1 VRASH
6 TKQFDRRLFIFG
18 IFLLLLALGTVDGP
32 RGDASWRLVITEQML
47 AFGRLH
53 LPQWQPGLVQ
63 TPSGWTSYFAIG
75 QTLLFIPFK
84 VAGKI
89 MSVLRLPALP
99 SFPITYLYCPL
110 IGAAYF
116 LALLALLEA
125 FGLSARTAGVAS
137 LVFTFSSLSAY
148 YTAQSFQEE
157 AIASILV
164 CLSLRAALL
173 WRRYPERRYAFQA
186 GLFGA
191 SILLFRQIG
200 IFALIPVAVLFAQ
213 GLSAADAKLF
223 RARETVTAGL
233 LGALGPAAIHA
244 IFAYLRFG
252 NPYRSYCSGG
262 SHFGFDH
269 RLGAL
274 RAQPQSTFANRTVL
288 VYKSPTCG

>member
-1 VRASH
+1 MRASH

-125 FGLSARTAGVAS
+125 FGLSARTAGVA
-137 LVFTFSSLSAY
+137 
-148 YTAQSFQEE
+148 TA
-157 AIASILV
+157 
-164 CLSLRAALL
+164 
-173 WRRYPERRYAFQA
+173 
-186 GLFGA
+186 
-191 SILLFRQIG
+191 RQITAMTLHSVTG
-200 IFALIPVAVLFAQ
+200 NIAQ
-213 GLSAADAKLF
+213 RLPSWVEQF
-223 RARETVTAGL
+223 MSGL
-233 LGALGPAAIHA
+233 LV
-244 IFAYLRFG
+244 AYHL
-252 NPYRSYCSGG
+252 
-262 SHFGFDH
+262 
-269 RLGAL
+269 
-274 RAQPQSTFANRTVL
+274 
-288 VYKSPTCG
+288 